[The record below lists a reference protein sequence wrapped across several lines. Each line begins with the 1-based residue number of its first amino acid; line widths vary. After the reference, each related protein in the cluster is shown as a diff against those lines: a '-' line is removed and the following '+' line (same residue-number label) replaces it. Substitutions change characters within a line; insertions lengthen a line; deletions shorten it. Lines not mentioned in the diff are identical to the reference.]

1 MDLAKEDSF
10 FFLNSEGRNTNEKDK
25 MVTRDTT
32 SKHF

>member
-1 MDLAKEDSF
+1 MDLAKEDN

-25 MVTRDTT
+25 MVTRDST